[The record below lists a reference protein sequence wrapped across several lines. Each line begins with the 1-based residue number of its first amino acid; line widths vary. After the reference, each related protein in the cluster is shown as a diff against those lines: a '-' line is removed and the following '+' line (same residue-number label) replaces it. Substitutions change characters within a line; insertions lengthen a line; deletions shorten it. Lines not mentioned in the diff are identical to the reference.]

1 MYRCQS
7 CQKSVG
13 PGVPCH
19 RVTVASRLT
28 QFPARPT
35 CQRAIENGRR
45 KWKDDPGGT
54 GPQIVRELQM
64 CAACA
69 ATRSGAQVVV
79 LQGERQTRVREK
91 DSDMRWRKT

>member
-19 RVTVASRLT
+19 RVTVATRLT
-28 QFPARPT
+28 VFPARPS
-35 CQRAIENGRR
+35 CQRTVQDGRV

-54 GPQIVRELQM
+54 GPQIVRELGV
-64 CAACA
+64 CGACA
-69 ATRSGAQVVV
+69 SSHQQSSPV
-79 LQGERQTRVREK
+79 LRA
-91 DSDMRWRKT
+91 